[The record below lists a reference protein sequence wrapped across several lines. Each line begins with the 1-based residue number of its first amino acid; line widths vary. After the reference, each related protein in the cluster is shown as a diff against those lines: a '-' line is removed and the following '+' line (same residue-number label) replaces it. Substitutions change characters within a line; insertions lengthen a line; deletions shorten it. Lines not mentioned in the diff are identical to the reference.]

1 MAALVGTVAL
11 ATFLPARGGG
21 EAVARTASDIGVV
34 LLFFLYGVRL
44 STRETLAGLRR
55 VRLHALILLCTFV
68 LFPLLGLAALW
79 LAPGLLGGQLGAGF
93 LFLCVVPSTVQSSVA
108 LTSTARGDIAAAIC
122 AGTYSSVIGL
132 VATPLLAAW
141 LIGSET
147 SLSADGALR
156 IGAQLLAPFLAGQL
170 LRRRWGEFVSRNK
183 RVFGPVDRGS
193 ILLVVY
199 VAFSAGVNQGVWSR
213 VTPLRLLELLAV
225 LAVLL
230 AVALT
235 CTRTAARFAGL
246 DRPSRIA
253 VVLCGSQK
261 SLANGLPM
269 AAVLFGGQAAL
280 AVLPLM
286 LYHQMQLMVCA
297 VLAARWSRAAPAG
310 PPPET
315 ASAHSAAIVGR
326 CR

>member
-1 MAALVGTVAL
+1 M
-11 ATFLPARGGG
+11 
-21 EAVARTASDIGVV
+21 
-34 LLFFLYGVRL
+34 
-44 STRETLAGLRR
+44 
-55 VRLHALILLCTFV
+55 
-68 LFPLLGLAALW
+68 
-79 LAPGLLGGQLGAGF
+79 
-93 LFLCVVPSTVQSSVA
+93 
-108 LTSTARGDIAAAIC
+108 
-122 AGTYSSVIGL
+122 
-132 VATPLLAAW
+132 
-141 LIGSET
+141 
-147 SLSADGALR
+147 
-156 IGAQLLAPFLAGQL
+156 
-170 LRRRWGEFVSRNK
+170 
-183 RVFGPVDRGS
+183 
-193 ILLVVY
+193 
-199 VAFSAGVNQGVWSR
+199 
-213 VTPLRLLELLAV
+213 
-225 LAVLL
+225 
-230 AVALT
+230 ALT